1 MYFHFLHLLRSYI
14 HFGLIKN
21 ALRSLSQAI
30 SPLPRSGLNPSQDS
44 STLGRESR
52 RKTDRS
58 SVGSRRVPS
67 SSAPSSVERVSVCSL
82 SSCSKREKHPM
93 ADAGRQRQADDG
105 EPQLNGGLQRSG
117 SELSISSLPSSTSP
131 VEVYIARGALTDESD
146 YESDADNK
154 QTKLTNLDKSS
165 HVGSH
170 VSSKHSAIN
179 SYYSNNIY
187 QPHHHRSAI
196 RSMFACLVGRQH
208 QPHQPATY
216 SVSSK
221 ENYSSSQRAASNYYY
236 DAALDGC
243 VRRKKTKKA
252 KKKSNKKKRCGKG
265 SNNYCYYCTSHNYPS
280 SASQAPSRTSN
291 QSTTTT
297 LQTGQGSH
305 HSNRVNGNL
314 PASNLA
320 ALESASLASGRQAAA
335 GQMAGTGKSHHL
347 NVKNSYGLTP
357 SPEPDS
363 QQALLSNYSDRSSCH
378 SGHSNH
384 HSINSSNYKDYITN
398 YCSKTS
404 SYNHDCHPE
413 CSRKSQSSQNDVQM
427 KHTDAVSLSSVGRVL
442 STAPRSHASSPMQIC
457 SPPRTGSGQQGSA
470 QNLSNAIVVTA
481 ETHQHPAMDSR
492 IDSQID
498 LGKPCSTKDIS
509 DLGELV
515 NTKDPQPLT
524 EQIACSA
531 SSSATAAAVSTA
543 AQPPTQMDFVEQLH
557 QFQQQYLKQHPEV
570 ISTDEQLVHSVQVAT
585 ECNDPNN
592 NQQQPEQN
600 ANSVQPISSTVGWF

>member
-1 MYFHFLHLLRSYI
+1 M
-14 HFGLIKN
+14 
-21 ALRSLSQAI
+21 
-30 SPLPRSGLNPSQDS
+30 
-44 STLGRESR
+44 T
-52 RKTDRS
+52 
-58 SVGSRRVPS
+58 
-67 SSAPSSVERVSVCSL
+67 
-82 SSCSKREKHPM
+82 
-93 ADAGRQRQADDG
+93 DAGRQRQADDG
-105 EPQLNGGLQRSG
+105 EPKLNGGLHRSG

-131 VEVYIARGALTDESD
+131 VEVYIARGALTDESE

-154 QTKLTNLDKSS
+154 QTKLNNLDKAS

-179 SYYSNNIY
+179 SYYSNVY
-187 QPHHHRSAI
+187 PHHHRSAI

-208 QPHQPATY
+208 QSTHPPPTTY
-216 SVSSK
+216 SISSK
-221 ENYSSSQRAASNYYY
+221 ENYSSSQRVPSNYYY

-252 KKKSNKKKRCGKG
+252 KKKSNKKKRCKG
-265 SNNYCYYCTSHNYPS
+265 PNNYCYYCTSHNYPS

-305 HSNRVNGNL
+305 HSNRANGNL
-314 PASNLA
+314 PVSGNLA
-320 ALESASLASGRQAAA
+320 ENASLASGRNAAGGA
-335 GQMAGTGKSHHL
+335 GSGGQMASGKSHHL

-413 CSRKSQSSQNDVQM
+413 CSRKSQSSQNDLPM
-427 KHTDAVSLSSVGRVL
+427 RPDTVSLSSAGRVV
-442 STAPRSHASSPMQIC
+442 SAPRSHTSSPMQISC
-457 SPPRTGSGQQGSA
+457 SPPRAGSG

-481 ETHQHPAMDSR
+481 ETHQHPV

-531 SSSATAAAVSTA
+531 AAPSSSTAAVAAAVNA
-543 AQPPTQMDFVEQLH
+543 AAAPTQMDFVEQLH

-570 ISTDEQLVHSVQVAT
+570 ISTDEQLVQVAT

-592 NQQQPEQN
+592 NQQQLEQN
-600 ANSVQPISSTVGWF
+600 ANSVQQPISSTVAAAVGSFLKK

>member
-1 MYFHFLHLLRSYI
+1 
-14 HFGLIKN
+14 
-21 ALRSLSQAI
+21 
-30 SPLPRSGLNPSQDS
+30 
-44 STLGRESR
+44 
-52 RKTDRS
+52 
-58 SVGSRRVPS
+58 
-67 SSAPSSVERVSVCSL
+67 
-82 SSCSKREKHPM
+82 M

-105 EPQLNGGLQRSG
+105 EPKLNGGLQRSG

-131 VEVYIARGALTDESD
+131 VEVYIARGALTDESE
-146 YESDADNK
+146 YESDVDNK
-154 QTKLTNLDKSS
+154 NQQTKLNNLDKSS

-208 QPHQPATY
+208 QQQQQQQHPPTNY
-216 SVSSK
+216 SISSK

-243 VRRKKTKKA
+243 VRRKKTKKS
-252 KKKSNKKKRCGKG
+252 KKKSNKKKRCSKG
-265 SNNYCYYCTSHNYPS
+265 PNNYCYYCTSHNYPS

-291 QSTTTT
+291 QSTVTT

-305 HSNRVNGNL
+305 HSNRTNGNL
-314 PASNLA
+314 QSANLA
-320 ALESASLASGRQAAA
+320 GMENASLASGRNAVA
-335 GQMAGTGKSHHL
+335 GAGSQMAGAKSHHL
-347 NVKNSYGLTP
+347 NVKTMNSYGLTP

-427 KHTDAVSLSSVGRVL
+427 KPDTASLSSVGRVL
-442 STAPRSHASSPMQIC
+442 SAPRSHASSPMQISC
-457 SPPRTGSGQQGSA
+457 SPPRTGSGQQQGSA

-481 ETHQHPAMDSR
+481 ETHHQHPHAL
-492 IDSQID
+492 DSQVD

-515 NTKDPQPLT
+515 NTKDPQQLT
-524 EQIACSA
+524 ERFACSA
-531 SSSATAAAVSTA
+531 SSSAAAAAVA
-543 AQPPTQMDFVEQLH
+543 AAPPTQMDFVEQLH

-570 ISTDEQLVHSVQVAT
+570 ISTDEQLVQVAT

-592 NQQQPEQN
+592 NQQQLEQN
-600 ANSVQPISSTVGWF
+600 ANSVPQPISSTVGWFLKK